1 MGVLHSQVAP
11 KGHERTHWEEGKETM
26 CSSFGSSL
34 KYSVEVVLSTPQEVA
49 RFESTSFFP
58 KRT

>member
-1 MGVLHSQVAP
+1 MGVLHSQLVP
-11 KGHERTHWEEGKETM
+11 SGQERDHWEEGKETTF
-26 CSSFGSSL
+26 SSFGSSL
-34 KYSVEVVLSTPQEVA
+34 KYSVEVVLRTPQEVA